1 MQITRTIKKLLL
13 ALFTVSATLL
23 PFSGKAAE
31 IFSGS
36 GFDTGFESPKRQPGD
51 LQHARADQWR
61 LVGKTLFV
69 KGNVYIPY
77 GNMTITA
84 DSAMIDLESRDIEAK
99 GNVTFYTVKKE
110 LRDVTLDEFE
120 LLQKEPRMA
129 AEIKGVVVDPLGNQK
144 LQVEVARNSSAVQAS
159 RMSGNMLTGMMTF
172 TDLHLR
178 ASNFVC
184 KAKRGVRQPGGELK
198 LQGLEV
204 SSCEYLFENQSHFSI
219 GMGSANIYPHETE
232 GFGFE
237 NTEKE
242 YTHYSL
248 WGYNTTLRIY
258 GVPVFWLPMIYTPK
272 DESPG
277 LFSTQIG
284 RSSDWGYY
292 VLLTKKFQFL
302 EYPNASTSLELDL
315 YSKRGIGYGE
325 KTTIATENSR
335 TVINAYGIYDQ
346 EPYESSGGDPKNP
359 LGKSRFEI
367 PHQRFDL
374 QITHRTHITPRLDF
388 RGQLEW
394 MSDPYMLDDFF
405 PERADAVTEP
415 ATYAALEYQHDRFSA
430 SLYTRFQ
437 VNDFYTTVQKMP
449 EVRVDVQRQEIL
461 PGSNLYYQGSHT
473 ADILKMNWARFDRP
487 WKNPYG
493 RVRNYE
499 TGRFD
504 TVNFLY
510 FPIRTDYI
518 NIVPRAGIRMTGYTN
533 SSRNKVSQD
542 GIFMMQAAAD
552 PREDFGVRVRNY
564 DDHGHSKFRVLAE
577 FGVEA
582 NTKIYNTWQN
592 IRSDFFGLDGL
603 RHICEPYINYT
614 FISDPTVNRNKLLF
628 FDEIDRYEG
637 MNFLRMGLRNR
648 LQTRRGGFNDSYIH
662 EWFSMENYWDIHFDD
677 DDDYNHVGDFCT
689 KFTLNP
695 VKELSFHGFMSIDAG
710 GNHAHDIQ
718 AERGGRK
725 AGRPGMSGSFFNRLY
740 LAVEYKPIEDITF
753 ILSYDYRDAYTA
765 RPVYSMGSTLTEL
778 YSTAFDSYYSRSRI
792 QAFNFGVTVP
802 ITPDR
807 KTFASYKLE
816 YDLEEGAFTR
826 HAIAVSRLFHCVRL
840 SALVEFE
847 RTRDDEYEVEKEIS
861 FAVYA
866 TLVGWEDPLNRI
878 SRDTVSKLTDVEE

>member
-1 MQITRTIKKLLL
+1 MQITRKISKSLL
-13 ALFTVSATLL
+13 ALVAVSATLL
-23 PFSGKAAE
+23 PLPLTGANVFGGG
-31 IFSGS
+31 FDS
-36 GFDTGFESPKRQPGD
+36 GFEAPKRQPGY

-61 LVGKTLFV
+61 LAGKTLFV

-84 DSAMIDLESRDIEAK
+84 DQAMIDLESQDIEAK
-99 GNVTFYTVKKE
+99 GNISFATVKKE
-110 LRDVTLDEFE
+110 YRNVTLDEFE
-120 LLQKEPRMA
+120 LLRREPGMA
-129 AEIKGVVVDPLGNQK
+129 AEIKGTVVDPLGNQK
-144 LQVEVARNSSAVQAS
+144 LQVEIARSSSAVTAD
-159 RMSGNMLTGMMTF
+159 RMSGNLLTGMMTF
-172 TDLHLR
+172 ADLKLR
-178 ASNFVC
+178 AGNFVC

-198 LQGLEV
+198 LKDMEV
-204 SSCEYLFENQSHFSI
+204 STCEYLFEDQSHFSI
-219 GMGSANIYPHETE
+219 GMSTANIYPHETE
-232 GFGFE
+232 GFGFA

-242 YTHYSL
+242 HTQYSL

-277 LFSTQIG
+277 LFSTQLG
-284 RSSDWGYY
+284 RSGDWGYY
-292 VLLTKKFQFL
+292 ILLTKKFQFSD
-302 EYPNASTSLELDL
+302 YPNASTSLELDF

-325 KTTIATENSR
+325 RTSITTENSR

-359 LGKSRFEI
+359 WGKSRFEI

-394 MSDPYMLDDFF
+394 MSDPYMLEDYFQ
-405 PERADAVTEP
+405 ERADAVTEP

-430 SLYTRFQ
+430 ALYTRFQ
-437 VNDFYTTVQKMP
+437 VNDFYTTVQKLP
-449 EVRVDVQRQEIL
+449 EARLDVPRQEIL
-461 PGSNLYYQGSHT
+461 PGTNLYYQGSHT
-473 ADILKMNWARFDRP
+473 ADIFKLNWARFDRP
-487 WKNPYG
+487 WKNIYG
-493 RVRNYE
+493 RLKNYE
-499 TGRFD
+499 SGRFD

-510 FPIRTDYI
+510 YPIRTDYI
-518 NIVPRAGIRMTGYTN
+518 NIVPRAGLRMTGYTN
-533 SSRNKVSQD
+533 SSRRKISQND
-542 GIFMMQAAAD
+542 IFMMQAAAD
-552 PREDFGVRVRNY
+552 EREDHGVRVRNY

-603 RHICEPYINYT
+603 RHICEPYVNYT
-614 FISDPTVNRNKLLF
+614 FITDPTVNRNKLLY

-637 MNFLRMGLRNR
+637 MNFLRLGLRNR
-648 LQTRRGGFNDSYIH
+648 LQTRRGGFNDSQVY
-662 EWFSMENYWDIHFDD
+662 EWFSMENFWDIHFDD

-689 KFTLNP
+689 RLSFNP
-695 VKELSFHGFMSIDAG
+695 VRQLSFYGFMSIDAG
-710 GNHAHDIQ
+710 GNHAHKIQ
-718 AERGGRK
+718 AERGDRK

-740 LAVEYKPIEDITF
+740 VSMEYKPIEDITF
-753 ILSYDYRDAYTA
+753 ILAYDYRDAYTA
-765 RPVYSMGSTLTEL
+765 RPAYSMGSTLSEL
-778 YSTAFDSYYSRSRI
+778 YTSAFDSYYSSTRV
-792 QAFNFGVTVP
+792 QAFTFGVTAP

-807 KTFASYKLE
+807 KTFASYKLD

-826 HAIAVSRLFHCVRL
+826 HAFAISRLFHCVRL

-847 RTRDDEYEVEKEIS
+847 RYRDDNNKAEKEIS

-866 TLVGWEDPLNRI
+866 TLVGWEHPLNRI